1 MVAISKVFSGT
12 AEPKRSV
19 TPLLCQCVTSLSL
32 QTVVPS
38 MLILHYFLMRLINF
52 SKQSNSFPVG
62 EFQTRPH
69 VMNLY
74 TKKKELLNWGV
85 FDWRAGGFS
94 RSTWMKTTSPFIQF
108 RDVRAFLT
116 GVSIGRLPHSAWNLV
131 ACNPSSAVEL
141 KFISVGCKRRKSG
154 RVNAENCQYLMTR
167 NFYRDILHDTVLNNW
182 DSEASDG
189 TASESSLG
197 GI

>member
-1 MVAISKVFSGT
+1 MFSGKKNFLECT
-12 AEPKRSV
+12 SPSSFPSKQMFGHNHLLHNFRINGRHFKSSQWYCWAQTLGHAPPLSV
-19 TPLLCQCVTSLSL
+19 CDLSFFANCC
-32 QTVVPS
+32 PS

-94 RSTWMKTTSPFIQF
+94 RSTWMKTTSPFIPRCTCF
-108 RDVRAFLT
+108 SNGGFY
-116 GVSIGRLPHSAWNLV
+116 W
-131 ACNPSSAVEL
+131 SSAAQRV
-141 KFISVGCKRRKSG
+141 KFG
-154 RVNAENCQYLMTR
+154 RVQS
-167 NFYRDILHDTVLNNW
+167 IV
-182 DSEASDG
+182 
-189 TASESSLG
+189 SSW
-197 GI
+197 IEIHQRWM

>member
-1 MVAISKVFSGT
+1 MVTISKVLSGT

-74 TKKKELLNWGV
+74 TKKKLFKLRCVWLACRGFQSQHVDENHITLHSENFVLSN
-85 FDWRAGGFS
+85 GGFY
-94 RSTWMKTTSPFIQF
+94 W
-108 RDVRAFLT
+108 
-116 GVSIGRLPHSAWNLV
+116 
-131 ACNPSSAVEL
+131 SSAAQRV
-141 KFISVGCKRRKSG
+141 KFG
-154 RVNAENCQYLMTR
+154 RVQS
-167 NFYRDILHDTVLNNW
+167 IV
-182 DSEASDG
+182 
-189 TASESSLG
+189 SSW
-197 GI
+197 IEIHQRWM

>member
-1 MVAISKVFSGT
+1 MFSGKKNFLECT
-12 AEPKRSV
+12 SPSSFPSKQMFGHNHLLHNFRINGRHFKSSQWYCWAKRSV

-69 VMNLY
+69 AMNLY
-74 TKKKELLNWGV
+74 TKKELLNWGV

-94 RSTWMKTTSPFIQF
+94 RSTWMKTTSPFILRCTCF
-108 RDVRAFLT
+108 SNGGFY
-116 GVSIGRLPHSAWNLV
+116 W
-131 ACNPSSAVEL
+131 SSA
-141 KFISVGCKRRKSG
+141 
-154 RVNAENCQYLMTR
+154 A
-167 NFYRDILHDTVLNNW
+167 
-182 DSEASDG
+182 
-189 TASESSLG
+189 
-197 GI
+197 

>member
-1 MVAISKVFSGT
+1 MVAISKVLSGT

-32 QTVVPS
+32 QTVVLS

-94 RSTWMKTTSPFIQF
+94 RSTWMKTTSPFIPRCTCF
-108 RDVRAFLT
+108 SNGGFY
-116 GVSIGRLPHSAWNLV
+116 W
-131 ACNPSSAVEL
+131 SSAAQRV
-141 KFISVGCKRRKSG
+141 KFG
-154 RVNAENCQYLMTR
+154 RVQS
-167 NFYRDILHDTVLNNW
+167 IV
-182 DSEASDG
+182 
-189 TASESSLG
+189 SSW
-197 GI
+197 IEIHQRWM

>member
-1 MVAISKVFSGT
+1 MFSGKKNFLECTSPSSFPSKQMFGHNHLLHNFRINCRHFKSGT

-38 MLILHYFLMRLINF
+38 MLILINF

-94 RSTWMKTTSPFIQF
+94 RSTWMKTTSPFIPRCTCF
-108 RDVRAFLT
+108 SNGGFY
-116 GVSIGRLPHSAWNLV
+116 W
-131 ACNPSSAVEL
+131 SSAAQRV
-141 KFISVGCKRRKSG
+141 KFG
-154 RVNAENCQYLMTR
+154 RVQS
-167 NFYRDILHDTVLNNW
+167 IV
-182 DSEASDG
+182 
-189 TASESSLG
+189 SSW
-197 GI
+197 IEIHQRWM

>member
-1 MVAISKVFSGT
+1 MFSGKKNFLECT
-12 AEPKRSV
+12 SPSSFPSKQMFGHNHLLHNFRINGRHFKSSQWYCWAKRSV

-32 QTVVPS
+32 QTVVLS

-94 RSTWMKTTSPFIQF
+94 RSTWMKTTSPFIPRCTCF
-108 RDVRAFLT
+108 SNGGFY
-116 GVSIGRLPHSAWNLV
+116 W
-131 ACNPSSAVEL
+131 SSAAQRV
-141 KFISVGCKRRKSG
+141 KFG
-154 RVNAENCQYLMTR
+154 RVQS
-167 NFYRDILHDTVLNNW
+167 IV
-182 DSEASDG
+182 
-189 TASESSLG
+189 SSW
-197 GI
+197 IEIHQRWM

>member
-1 MVAISKVFSGT
+1 MVAISKVLSGT

-94 RSTWMKTTSPFIQF
+94 RSTWMKTTSPFILRCTCF
-108 RDVRAFLT
+108 SNGDFY
-116 GVSIGRLPHSAWNLV
+116 W
-131 ACNPSSAVEL
+131 SSAAQRV
-141 KFISVGCKRRKSG
+141 KFG
-154 RVNAENCQYLMTR
+154 RVQS
-167 NFYRDILHDTVLNNW
+167 IV
-182 DSEASDG
+182 
-189 TASESSLG
+189 SSW
-197 GI
+197 IEIHQRWM

>member
-1 MVAISKVFSGT
+1 MVTISKVLSGT
-12 AEPKRSV
+12 AEPKHSV

-74 TKKKELLNWGV
+74 TKKKLLNWGV

-94 RSTWMKTTSPFIQF
+94 RSTWMKTTSPFIP
-108 RDVRAFLT
+108 RISCFLT

-154 RVNAENCQYLMTR
+154 RVNSENCQYLMTR
-167 NFYRDILHDTVLNNW
+167 NFYRDILHDTVVNNW

-189 TASESSLG
+189 TASKPSLA